1 MRLYVGNL
9 PYDVTEDELKQQ
21 FSPFGNVTDVS
32 IPKDKDSGRSK
43 GFGFVDMPNQS
54 EAEAAIAAMSGKQ
67 FRERALTVSE
77 ARPREEGGGRREGT
91 GGYGGGGGSRRPTR
105 RY

>member
-9 PYDVTEDELKQQ
+9 PYDVAEDELKQQ
-21 FSPFGNVTDVS
+21 FSTFGNVTDVS

-54 EAEAAIAAMSGKQ
+54 EAEAAIAAMNGKQ
-67 FRERALTVSE
+67 FKERALTVSE

>member
-21 FSPFGNVTDVS
+21 FSAFGNVTDVS

-43 GFGFVDMPNQS
+43 GFGFVDMPAQA
-54 EAEAAIAAMSGKQ
+54 EAQAAIASMNGKM
-67 FRERALTVSE
+67 FKERALTVSE

>member
-9 PYDVTEDELKQQ
+9 PYDVTEDELKGQ
-21 FSPFGNVTDVS
+21 FSTFGNVTDVS

-43 GFGFVDMPNQS
+43 GFGFVDMPAQA
-54 EAEAAIAAMSGKQ
+54 EAQAAIAGMNGKM
-67 FRERALTVSE
+67 FKERALTVSE

-91 GGYGGGGGSRRPTR
+91 GGYGGGGSRRPTR

>member
-9 PYDVTEDELKQQ
+9 PYDVTEDELKHE
-21 FSPFGNVTDVS
+21 FETYGNVTSVT

-43 GFGFVDMPNQS
+43 GFGFVDMPTQA
-54 EAEAAIAAMSGKQ
+54 EAEAAIAGLSSKM
-67 FRERALTVSE
+67 FRERTLTVSE
-77 ARPREEGGGRREGT
+77 ARPREEGGGRERT
-91 GGYGGGGGSRRPTR
+91 GGYGGGPRRPPR